1 MIYMLLETST
11 KLCIKALNDF
21 YKLKDDEKLE
31 LVAIILEHWS
41 KEQIFNNDKEVFLP
55 YDVDF
60 YNITSFSALCFLSA
74 KILRKEESNLVINN
88 DIEINTNITKG
99 VNKCLSEFYKL
110 KFNDKLHYIIE
121 LIIFICNQKYNN
133 KNINKNIT
141 NEISVYDLIY
151 NILDFKS

>member
-1 MIYMLLETST
+1 MLLETST

-74 KILRKEESNLVINN
+74 KILRKVIFKKRVQLFFLQALVFL
-88 DIEINTNITKG
+88 KG
-99 VNKCLSEFYKL
+99 LVVWK
-110 KFNDKLHYIIE
+110 
-121 LIIFICNQKYNN
+121 
-133 KNINKNIT
+133 
-141 NEISVYDLIY
+141 
-151 NILDFKS
+151 